1 MRRPL
6 IPHRMP
12 NRKNRLV
19 PVAPRHRSL
28 QARLLTWLL
37 LPLAVVLPLRAW
49 VQYEQTVAQTTE
61 AFDEGLADTALA
73 LAELVRW
80 DGTRMHFSVSP
91 ETERSLRTDQTDTV
105 YIAALGPDGHAVAG
119 DPLLAGVMLQ
129 RTRSS
134 AIGMALRRLTA
145 LPRQPATEL
154 RGGVQFYDAIVHL
167 PGDRQQAVRVALKR
181 VACGPHAC
189 EVRVAETLV
198 KRHRIEN
205 EVLQGTVGFFLG
217 LVAIE
222 VLIIVLAV
230 RMSFAPMRR
239 LSDEL
244 AGRSSDDLRPLA
256 AQGVPA
262 ELHPF
267 IQATNGLFAR
277 VREASAAQQAFIAD
291 AAHQLRTPLTAL
303 RTEAELALLEQP
315 PGAPTANLERIHAAA
330 ERASRLASQLLAQA
344 RSDAGAHGLSAPERV
359 DLRQVAEQAAE
370 DWVPQAL
377 REGVDLGFQ
386 LSSAPVTGQ
395 AYLLRELLGNLIH
408 NALVYAPLAHAQP
421 EDTRITVRTVREG
434 GSCML
439 EVEDNGPG
447 IPPAERE
454 RVLQRFQRGSHGT
467 GSGLGLAIVRDIVS
481 RHGGQLSLLDGPD
494 GRGLRV
500 RITLAAAD

>member
-1 MRRPL
+1 MPARRRPL
-6 IPHRMP
+6 LAPP
-12 NRKNRLV
+12 
-19 PVAPRHRSL
+19 APRRSRSL

-37 LPLAVVLPLRAW
+37 LPLAIVLPLRAW
-49 VQYEQTVAQTTE
+49 VQYEQTVGQTND

-73 LAELVRW
+73 LADLVQW
-80 DGTRMHFSVSP
+80 DDGVIRFALSTQ
-91 ETERSLRTDQTDTV
+91 TEHWLRTDQSDTV
-105 YIAALGPDGHAVAG
+105 YIAVLGPDRRSVAG
-119 DPLLAGVMLQ
+119 DAQLAHVLLERPSYDLF
-129 RTRSS
+129 TRW
-134 AIGMALRRLTA
+134 MRRLAA
-145 LPRQPATEL
+145 LPHQPATEL
-154 RGGVQFYDAIVHL
+154 RGVRFYDTS
-167 PGDRQQAVRVALKR
+167 VRVQGAGTLQPVRLALKR
-181 VACGPHAC
+181 VACGPVAC
-189 EVRVAETLV
+189 EVRVAETLL
-198 KRHRIEN
+198 KRERIEN
-205 EVLQGTVGFFLG
+205 EVLQGTVGFFLL
-217 LVAIE
+217 LVTIE
-222 VLIIVLAV
+222 TLIIVLAV
-230 RMSFAPMRR
+230 RMSFAPLRR

-244 AGRSSDDLRPLA
+244 SGRASDDLRPLPA
-256 AQGVPA
+256 TGVPA

-315 PGAPTANLERIHAAA
+315 PGAPTATLARIHAAA
-330 ERASRLASQLLAQA
+330 ERAARLASQLLAQA
-344 RSDAGAHGLSAPERV
+344 RSDAGAHGLSSPERV

-386 LSSAPVTGQ
+386 LEPAPVTGH

-408 NALVYAPLAHAQP
+408 NALVYAPLAHARA
-421 EDTRITVRTVREG
+421 EDTHITVRTARDK
-434 GSCML
+434 SDCLL

-447 IPPAERE
+447 IPAPERE

-481 RHGGQLSLLDGPD
+481 RHGGQVELLDGPD

-500 RITLAAAD
+500 RVRLPAAD